1 MSSATPALSPVIDT
15 GRMGMVTVANRINN
29 IDSSSDVFPTTD
41 FVSSTQNE
49 GDNNAAIYLT
59 KQVNL
64 DQLAT
69 SLKVIVDVHRPSTSD
84 VKVMFKL
91 SKADES
97 TDFDDVAYEFFN
109 TDGLPDVTT
118 APATT
123 RDSFTEHQYTAG
135 IKNDGTGVT
144 LGEFSQFAIKIVM
157 QGTNAAQP
165 PRLKDL
171 RVLALAT

>member
-1 MSSATPALSPVIDT
+1 MFIQLQILYHQ
-15 GRMGMVTVANRINN
+15 
-29 IDSSSDVFPTTD
+29 
-41 FVSSTQNE
+41 TQNE
-49 GDNNAAIYLT
+49 GDNNTAIYLT

-109 TDGLPDVTT
+109 TDGSPDVTI

-135 IKNDGTGVT
+135 IKNDGTGDE
-144 LGEFSQFAIKIVM
+144 LGEFYRIS
-157 QGTNAAQP
+157 N
-165 PRLKDL
+165 
-171 RVLALAT
+171 